1 MFSVMGYEVMRRP
14 VHLAASVIRLL
25 RILGFLTFVGGASA
39 ATPVLLNEFLAS
51 NSRSLQDEDGDR
63 PDWIELF
70 NPNAVSV
77 DLSNHGLSDDPA
89 LPRKWQFPG
98 VSIPAK
104 GFLVVFASAKDRR
117 TDTTHLH
124 TNFKIAREAGGHLGL
139 SDPSGSPISV
149 IQAYPV
155 QFENV
160 SYGRPPGSPNEVGY
174 FPTPTPGK
182 PNSNSGP
189 GFASPVD
196 FSASSQTYRGALT
209 LSLSTT
215 NPAAAIVYT
224 TDGSIPTQAS
234 PRYTG
239 PLVLTN
245 AVQVRALSLQTGLLP
260 GPVRSETFIPL
271 SDGAA
276 GFTSDLPVL
285 LIHHFDRGR
294 PSPDTES
301 FAHVQLFEPDSTGR
315 TSLTNL
321 PTLTSRAGIAARG
334 SSTEGNSKVSMKL
347 EFQDEFGFGR
357 ALGPLG
363 MPADPDWVLYAP
375 NNFEPILIHN
385 PFAHQLSRDI
395 GRYSPR
401 TRFVEVYFAQKG
413 FGPVPANQ
421 YFGIYVLE
429 EKIKLDRNRV
439 EAPELAPGIRNPP
452 EVTGGYLMKID
463 RPDPG
468 DWGFW
473 AAFQS
478 IQYVDPKEEEML
490 QPDRE
495 RQRVWLQDHMDAFGN
510 ALHGPDFRDPIKGY
524 RAYIDVG
531 SWIDHHLL
539 NVLTFNVD
547 ALRLSAYFY
556 KQRDGKLHFGPLWD
570 FDRALY
576 STDGRDA
583 NPRTWRSKTS
593 DGGTDFFNYTWW
605 GQLFTDPDFHQQYID
620 RYQDLR
626 RSHFS
631 GTNLWRLVDDLTGQV
646 LKAQPREQARWY
658 ITPRGGSYQAE
669 IRYLKTWL
677 TNRLDFMDRQF
688 VRPPE
693 FAEAGRSV
701 EAGYRVLLSHP
712 SNLPL
717 YYTLDGTDPRRSGGP
732 TGDEIATGARL
743 YNGPIEISRDTR
755 ITVRTR
761 NPQHTAL
768 TGPDNPPLRSI
779 WSGPVAESF
788 IVVPGPWKLTPRL
801 DEGTLEIRVAGSP
814 NGTCTLQQASQ
825 PGGPWTRVESRVLD
839 PSGQVVF
846 RILPTPSPTF
856 FRIEGAP

>member
-1 MFSVMGYEVMRRP
+1 MHRLVRP
-14 VHLAASVIRLL
+14 AAPWIQWLRVLAFLVLL
-25 RILGFLTFVGGASA
+25 GGASA
-39 ATPVLLNEFLAS
+39 ATPVILNEFLAS

-70 NPNAVSV
+70 NPNTTTI
-77 DLSNHGLSDDPA
+77 DLSGWALSDDPA
-89 LPRKWQFPG
+89 LPKKWLFPG
-98 VSIPAK
+98 VSIPGR
-104 GFLVVFASAKDRR
+104 GFVVVFASGKDRR
-117 TDTTHLH
+117 IDTTRLH

-139 SDPSGSPISV
+139 SDPAGGAVSLV
-149 IQAYPV
+149 QAYPV

-160 SYGRPPGSPNEVGY
+160 SYGRPPGSPDAAGY

-182 PNSNSGP
+182 PNSSSGP
-189 GFASPVD
+189 GFAPAVD
-196 FSASSQTYRGALT
+196 FSSTSQTYRGTMT
-209 LSLSTT
+209 LALSTT
-215 NPAAAIVYT
+215 NPAATIVYT
-224 TDGSIPTQAS
+224 TDGSIPTPGS
-234 PRYTG
+234 TRYAG

-245 AVQVRALSLQTGLLP
+245 SVQVRALSIQEGLLQ

-271 SDGAA
+271 SDGVA
-276 GFTSDLPVL
+276 GFNSDLPVL

-294 PSPDTES
+294 PSPDVES
-301 FAHVQLFEPDSTGR
+301 FAHVQLFEPDAAGR
-315 TSLTNL
+315 TSLTNP

-334 SSTEGNSKVSMKL
+334 SSTEGYSKVSMKL

-395 GRYSPR
+395 GQYSPR

-413 FGPVPANQ
+413 LGPVPTNQ

-429 EKIKLDRNRV
+429 EKIKFDKHRV
-439 EAPELAPGIRNPP
+439 DAPDLAPGIRNPP
-452 EVTGGYLMKID
+452 EITGGYLMKID

-495 RQRVWLQDHMDAFGN
+495 RQRVWLQDYMDAFGN
-510 ALHGPDFRDPIKGY
+510 ALHGPDYRDPLKGY

-556 KQRDGKLHFGPLWD
+556 KPREGKLHFGPLWD

-605 GQLFTDPDFHQQYID
+605 GQLFTDPDFHQQYVD
-620 RYQDLR
+620 RYQELR
-626 RSHFS
+626 RGHFS

-677 TNRLDFMDRQF
+677 TNRMDFMDRQF

-693 FAEAGRSV
+693 FAEPGRPV
-701 EAGYRVLLSHP
+701 EAGHRVVLSPP
-712 SNLPL
+712 SNLPI
-717 YYTLDGTDPRRSGGP
+717 YYTLDGTDPRRMGGA
-732 TGDEIATGARL
+732 TGDEISSGALL
-743 YNGPIEISRDTR
+743 YTGPIEVARDVR
-755 ITVRTR
+755 IVARTR

-779 WSGPVAESF
+779 WSGPVTETFVIA
-788 IVVPGPWKLTPRL
+788 PDPWKLTPRL
-801 DEGTLEIRVAGSP
+801 EAGTLEIRVAGSP
-814 NGTCTLQQASQ
+814 NGACTLQMSKD
-825 PGGPWTRVESRVLD
+825 PDGPWIRVDSGVLD
-839 PSGQVVF
+839 GSGQATF
-846 RILPTPSPTF
+846 RVIPTPIPTF
-856 FRIEGAP
+856 FRVEAAR